1 MSLRKLADIIST
13 LQPHQQRALERGL
26 KNNLILA
33 HSTGSGK
40 TLTAI
45 ALADKIGKPTTVL
58 TPASLVEN
66 FKKELAKHKK
76 GGPRVDVMS
85 LPTAISRNIQVPIG
99 NTLIVDEAHSLR
111 NAGTARQEY
120 IKRQLERADRVFALT
135 GTPNYNDLQDIAELA
150 NIVAKKDVLG
160 ANLKDKYERT
170 RVIMPS
176 WWDRWIHGV
185 KPGEVKELARTFE
198 LRNKLS
204 PYVDVF
210 DADVEKPK
218 RIDESYHVPMSEGQ
232 QELYDLIESRMPSSL
247 IWKLRSNLPPSKE
260 EARSFNSFL
269 TGVRQVANSTET
281 FDTQGKAGTKLQL
294 AADKLGKLLQ
304 KNPNARA
311 LVYSNFL
318 QGGIDSYAKLLDEK
332 GIPYNK
338 FTGSLTQRQKKNV
351 VDSYNSGEVPVILA
365 SGAGSEGLDLK
376 KTRLVQ
382 ILEPHWNE
390 SKIDQVIGR
399 GIRYKSHEGLPP
411 EERSVTVQRFYSTP
425 YDREGIT
432 VDDYLATRAKEKQ
445 DLFNELKKVIKTD
458 GPEKTK

>member
-1 MSLRKLADIIST
+1 MRKLADIIST

-85 LPTAISRNIQVPIG
+85 LPTAVSRNYQIPEG
-99 NTLIVDEAHSLR
+99 NTLIIDEAHALR
-111 NAGTARQEY
+111 NAGTARQSY
-120 IKRQLERADRVFALT
+120 IKKQLDNAGRVFALT
-135 GTPNYNDLQDIAELA
+135 GTPNYNEIQDIAQLA
-150 NIVAKKDVLG
+150 DIVAKDHVLPR
-160 ANLKDKYERT
+160 DFTERYINT
-170 RVIMPS
+170 RMIMPS
-176 WWDRWIHGV
+176 WWDRVVHGV
-185 KPGEVKELARTFE
+185 KPGEVKELARVNE
-198 LRNKLS
+198 LREKLKN
-204 PYVDVF
+204 YVDVF

-218 RIDESYHVPMSEGQ
+218 RIDEEYKVPMSEEQ
-232 QELYDLIESRMPSSL
+232 QELYNLVESRMPSSL
-247 IWKLRSNLPPSKE
+247 VWKLRSNLPPNKE

-269 TGVRQVANSTET
+269 TGVRQVANSTEP
-281 FDTQGKAGTKLQL
+281 FDTEGQPGTKLQL
-294 AADKLGKLLQ
+294 AVSKLSKLLQ
-304 KNPNARA
+304 KNPQARA

-318 QGGIDSYAKLLDEK
+318 QGGVDSYAKLLDKE

-338 FTGSLTQRQKKNV
+338 FTGQLSSKQKKAI
-351 VDSYNSGEVPVILA
+351 VDAYNSGEVPVILA

-376 KTRLVQ
+376 KTRLIQ

-390 SKIDQVIGR
+390 AKLDQVIGR
-399 GIRYKSHEGLPP
+399 GIRYKSHEDLPL
-411 EERSVTVQRFYSTP
+411 EDRNVTVQRFYSLP
-425 YDREGIT
+425 NSGDGIT
-432 VDDYLATRAKEKQ
+432 VDDYLATRAQEKRR
-445 DLFNELKKVIKTD
+445 LFEDLKKVLAR
-458 GPEKTK
+458 